1 MHELRNCN
9 VRLQNRSGRDLFIIT
24 VDTQS
29 TINPSLSWSAVG
41 SAVDCG
47 AFCGGL
53 RFSDLPYSS
62 PRATGMSTVFVATSL
77 SNCLNNDKLQNN
89 PLYPKVKSSP
99 YFCIGFRLL
108 QNSHFRRSHFC
119 NFTFQSSLQHRLSD
133 LPYLLSYENRLKKLK
148 LSTLKYRRLT
158 AET

>member
-89 PLYPKVKSSP
+89 PLYP
-99 YFCIGFRLL
+99 
-108 QNSHFRRSHFC
+108 
-119 NFTFQSSLQHRLSD
+119 
-133 LPYLLSYENRLKKLK
+133 
-148 LSTLKYRRLT
+148 
-158 AET
+158 